1 MNFIGDENSVDLYF
15 NQIKHLQKLTSQEE
29 QVLATRIQAGDKAA
43 LNMLV
48 EANLKFVVAVC
59 KNYRNQGMSFGD
71 LISEGNLG
79 LIKAAKRFDGNAGCR
94 FISYAVWW
102 IRQGILVALADQSRF
117 LNISVGRIGAI
128 RRVTGATRKLE
139 QELGRA
145 PGIDELAKHLGFT
158 EQLVTECIEHT
169 LQPKSLSQQSMGEG
183 PSLEESL
190 VDRNGEGADRD
201 ITLHMLRKNTSA
213 VLDQLDSRKADIL
226 RLAYGIGCD
235 TIHTL
240 SEIAEKL
247 DISRERVRQIK
258 AAALGL
264 LRHPVKR
271 KLLGI

>member
-1 MNFIGDENSVDLYF
+1 M
-15 NQIKHLQKLTSQEE
+15 
-29 QVLATRIQAGDKAA
+29 LAARIQTGDKAA

-59 KNYRNQGMSFGD
+59 KNYRNQGMPFGD

-79 LIKAAKRFDGNAGCR
+79 LIKAAKRFDGSAGCK

-128 RRVTGATRKLE
+128 RRVGCATRRLE
-139 QELGRA
+139 QELGRT
-145 PGIDELAKHLGFT
+145 PGVDELARRLDIPEK
-158 EQLVTECIEHT
+158 LVTECLEHT
-169 LQPKSLSQQSMGEG
+169 LQPKSLSHQSSGDG
-183 PSLEESL
+183 PSLEEIIE
-190 VDRNGEGADRD
+190 DRNGEGSDRRA
-201 ITLHMLRKNTSA
+201 TVHMLRKNTSK
-213 VLDQLDSRKADIL
+213 VLDQIDVRKAEIL
-226 RLAYGIGCD
+226 RLSYGIGCE
-235 TIHTL
+235 TVHTL
-240 SEIAEKL
+240 TEIAEKL

-271 KLLGI
+271 GQLGI